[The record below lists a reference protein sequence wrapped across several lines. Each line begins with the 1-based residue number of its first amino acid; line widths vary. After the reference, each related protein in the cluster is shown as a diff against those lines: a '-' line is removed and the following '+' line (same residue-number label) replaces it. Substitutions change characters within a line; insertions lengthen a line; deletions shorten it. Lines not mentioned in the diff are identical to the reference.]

1 MRRVVLL
8 AIGVATVA
16 GAATPAIARAP
27 VAIGVAQHEYRIS
40 TYRKVVKPGPVKF
53 NVTNYGEDTHNLVVS
68 GPRSFRVNGPDVL
81 PGERAALPLRLRRP
95 GTYLLLCTR
104 ANHLSLGMR
113 AKLVV
118 RR

>member
-1 MRRVVLL
+1 MRRAAAL
-8 AIGVATVA
+8 ALGLAVA
-16 GAATPAIARAP
+16 GAAAPAVARAP
-27 VAIGVAQHEYRIS
+27 VAIGIAQHEYRIS

-53 NVTNYGEDTHNLVVS
+53 NITNYGEDTHNLVIA
-68 GPRSFRVNGPDVL
+68 GPRGFRAGGPDVE
-81 PGERAALPLRLRRP
+81 PGERAALRLRLRRR

>member
-1 MRRVVLL
+1 MRRLALL
-8 AIGVATVA
+8 ALGIATVA
-16 GAATPAIARAP
+16 GAATPAVARAP
-27 VAIGVAQHEYRIS
+27 VAIGVAQHEFRIS

-53 NVTNYGEDTHNLVVS
+53 NITNYGEDTHNLVVA
-68 GPRSFRVNGPDVL
+68 GPRRFQVSGPDVE
-81 PGERAALPLRLRRP
+81 PGDRAAFPLRLRRP

>member
-1 MRRVVLL
+1 VRRIASFALVLAL
-8 AIGVATVA
+8 V
-16 GAATPAIARAP
+16 GAAAPAVARAP
-27 VAIGVAQHEYRIS
+27 VSIGIAQHEYRIS

-53 NVTNYGEDTHNLVVS
+53 NITNYGEDTHNFVVA
-68 GPRSFRVNGPDVL
+68 GPRRYRVNGPDVE
-81 PGERAALPLRLRRP
+81 PGDRAALRLRLRRP
-95 GTYLLLCTR
+95 GKYLLLCTR

>member
-1 MRRVVLL
+1 MTRAALL
-8 AIGVATVA
+8 AVGIALIAGVTAPAVA
-16 GAATPAIARAP
+16 RGP
-27 VAIGVAQHEYRIS
+27 VAIGVAQHEFRIS
-40 TYRKVVKPGPVKF
+40 TYRKVVKPSPVKF
-53 NVTNYGEDTHNLVVS
+53 NITNYGEDTHNLVVA
-68 GPRSFRVNGPDVL
+68 GPRRFQVTGPDVE

>member
-1 MRRVVLL
+1 MRRVAAIALGL
-8 AIGVATVA
+8 ALA
-16 GAATPAIARAP
+16 GAAAPAVARAP
-27 VAIGVAQHEYRIS
+27 VSVGIAQHEYRIS
-40 TYRKVVKPGPVKF
+40 TYRKVVKPGPVKL
-53 NVTNYGEDTHNLVVS
+53 NITNYGEDTHNLVVA
-68 GPRSFRVNGPDVL
+68 GPRRFSVIGPDVE
-81 PGERAALPLRLRRP
+81 PGARAALPLRLRRP